1 MEKEDID
8 RLRQEVSCAAVLEDA
23 AFAID
28 PRESTQ
34 RAMKYRRGA
43 GIIIGIHQGR
53 GWFDPLSDRKGDV
66 FALASHL
73 HGCGFP
79 EALEKIGRLV
89 NFRSAQKIWW
99 PPSPAP
105 RPFASIS
112 DRWERRRRLAFSS
125 PIWTYLR
132 RARRLPASVLQAG
145 IGQDV
150 LREGPRGSMWA
161 RHVDRQCRMT
171 GWEERGPDWRGFS
184 AGGSKALF
192 RFGNQGA
199 GRICVTEAAIDAM
212 SLAAL
217 ESMRPDSLYVSTG
230 GGWSPCTV
238 AEIEHAAKGGDMHL
252 VAATDANPQGE
263 AFADRIRQIA
273 ASIGCGFSRLRRPAD
288 DWNEVLRER
297 TGGQEGL
304 PLARRPHLG

>member
-8 RLRQEVSCAAVLEDA
+8 RLRREVPCAAVLEDA

-28 PRESTQ
+28 PRESTR
-34 RAMKYRRGA
+34 RAIKYRRGDS
-43 GIIIGIHQGR
+43 IIIVIHQGR
-53 GWFDPLSDRKGDV
+53 GWFDPLSDSKGDV

-89 NFRSAQKIWW
+89 NVRSAQKIWW

-105 RPFASIS
+105 QRSASIAH
-112 DRWERRRRLAFSS
+112 RWERRRRLCLSS
-125 PIWTYLR
+125 PSWLYLSQLR
-132 RARRLPASVLQAG
+132 RIPLNVLRAA

-150 LREGPRGSMWA
+150 VREGPHGSMWA

-192 RFGNQGA
+192 RFGNQRA

-212 SLAAL
+212 SLAGL

-238 AEIEHAAKGGDMHL
+238 AEIEHAANAADMHL

-273 ASIGCGFSRLRRPAD
+273 TSMGCGFSRLRPPQAD
-288 DWNEVLRER
+288 DWNDVLRER
-297 TGGQEGL
+297 AGE
-304 PLARRPHLG
+304 

>member
-1 MEKEDID
+1 MEKQEID
-8 RLRQEVSCAAVLEDA
+8 RLRQQVLCTAVLEDA

-28 PRESTQ
+28 RRESTR
-34 RAMKYRRGA
+34 RAVKYRRGDSV
-43 GIIIGIHQGR
+43 IIVIHQGR
-53 GWFDPLSDRKGDV
+53 GWFDPLSDKKGDV

-89 NFRSAQKIWW
+89 NVRCAQNIWW

-105 RPFASIS
+105 RRFTAIA
-112 DRWERRRRLAFSS
+112 DRWERRRKICLSS
-125 PIWTYLR
+125 PSWHYLSQVR
-132 RARRLPASVLQAG
+132 SIPVSVLGAA
-145 IGQDV
+145 IDQDV
-150 LREGPRGSMWA
+150 VREGPLGSMWA
-161 RHVDRQCRMT
+161 KHVDRQCRMT

-192 RFGNQGA
+192 RIGNQGA

-217 ESMRPDSLYVSTG
+217 ERMRPDSLYVSTG
-230 GGWSPCTV
+230 GGWSPRTV
-238 AEIEHAAKGGDMHL
+238 GEIEHAASAADMHL

-273 ASIGCGFSRLRRPAD
+273 TSMGCGFSRLRPQAD
-288 DWNEVLRER
+288 DWNDVLRER
-297 TGGQEGL
+297 AGG
-304 PLARRPHLG
+304 